1 MVQGRCF
8 PRFPSNQA
16 ELRWHDQ
23 ARSTFALSPFP
34 NAISL
39 KQADELLFPQMEYR
53 RLGRTRENIPA
64 VGMGTWRFGT
74 HQIPAE
80 RRAQVAALRR
90 GIELG
95 MNLIDT
101 AEIYA
106 SGRSEDVVGE
116 AVKDVR
122 DKVFIA
128 TKVAPGHLHHDDV
141 IAACKGSLTRLGV
154 SHIDLY
160 QVHWPDSSVPIRETM
175 AAMEKLVKDGLVR
188 YIGVSNF
195 SVGQTEEARAAL
207 KKDDLV
213 SNQVEYSLNNR
224 YAEEEILPYCTREK
238 LTLIAYSPL
247 SRGRLSPSMPT
258 SILRKYKMSPA
269 QATLNWVTR
278 KEPVV
283 AIPKAADIT
292 HLEENASSVSVRF
305 TDSEYDE
312 ITKA

>member
-1 MVQGRCF
+1 
-8 PRFPSNQA
+8 
-16 ELRWHDQ
+16 
-23 ARSTFALSPFP
+23 
-34 NAISL
+34 
-39 KQADELLFPQMEYR
+39 
-53 RLGRTRENIPA
+53 
-64 VGMGTWRFGT
+64 
-74 HQIPAE
+74 
-80 RRAQVAALRR
+80 
-90 GIELG
+90 
-95 MNLIDT
+95 MNMIDT

-106 SGRSEDVVGE
+106 SGRSEEVVGE
-116 AVKDVR
+116 AVR
-122 DKVFIA
+122 GIRGQVFIA
-128 TKVAPGHLHHDDV
+128 TKVGPGHLRHDDV
-141 IAACKGSLTRLGV
+141 INSCKGSLKRLGV
-154 SHIDLY
+154 SRIDLY
-160 QVHWPDSSVPIRETM
+160 QVHWPDPRVPIKETM
-175 AAMEKLVKDGLVR
+175 SAMEALVKEGAVR

-207 KKDDLV
+207 KKDDIV

-224 YAEEEILPYCTREK
+224 YVEEEILPYCAREK

-283 AIPKAADIT
+283 AIPKAADIA